1 MKIKINIILLSL
13 CFVMFCSEIK
23 ANEPPPPGG
32 TPPVGLPI
40 DGGIAYLL
48 LSGIAFGIYTIRKK
62 K

>member
-1 MKIKINIILLSL
+1 M
-13 CFVMFCSEIK
+13 MFCSEIK

-48 LSGIAFGIYTIRKK
+48 LSGIAFGIYTIKK
-62 K
+62 KK